1 MVGLRITSKYRIVF
15 VSALRFVSSPRSLV
29 AFINKSYFFVFPLF
43 HTLAVVLHFVYLAL
57 LIIFSSYCLR
67 RLMTSLEQCDTVK
80 IVFFITFLWPIC
92 FVSLCVLNQFV
103 FVSPSQWNQW
113 STKTLLGWFSLV
125 WCFPTTL
132 SDDTYVEYI
141 CVACDF

>member
-80 IVFFITFLWPIC
+80 RVFFYH
-92 FVSLCVLNQFV
+92 
-103 FVSPSQWNQW
+103 
-113 STKTLLGWFSLV
+113 FSLTNLL
-125 WCFPTTL
+125 CFALCFESIRFRFAFSMKSMKHEDITRMVLISLML
-132 SDDTYVEYI
+132 SHY
-141 CVACDF
+141 ASG